1 MQPPN
6 SNPSSFARCR
16 CVLAAT
22 PRQIL
27 SIACDTHTGPADG
40 PRHPHRYCQRWKTPP
55 LSSARRR
62 RVLAMTLRQIP
73 STAYN
78 THTSIASVGKFLP
91 PPSPLLLAGNSP
103 RRWSLPNELCRLWGN
118 GVCPLP
124 SEVRFLPIQLMIFG
138 IVWIRLVKR
147 L

>member
-1 MQPPN
+1 MLFRSLQPPN
-6 SNPSSFARCR
+6 SNPSSFARRR

-27 SIACDTHTGPADG
+27 SIACDTHTGPAGG

-62 RVLAMTLRQIP
+62 RVPAATLRQIP
-73 STAYN
+73 STAYD
-78 THTSIASVGKFLP
+78 THTSIASIGSFPPLP
-91 PPSPLLLAGNSP
+91 AGNP
-103 RRWSLPNELCRLWGN
+103 PQRWSLPSELRRLWGN

-124 SEVRFLPIQLMIFG
+124 NEVRLLPIQLMIFG